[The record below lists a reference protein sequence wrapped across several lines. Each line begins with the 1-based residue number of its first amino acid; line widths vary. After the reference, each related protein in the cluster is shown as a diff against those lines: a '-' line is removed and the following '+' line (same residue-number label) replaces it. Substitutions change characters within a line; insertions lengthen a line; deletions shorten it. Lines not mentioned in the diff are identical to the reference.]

1 MAESGVL
8 VDPVGP
14 ADHGLGPAGAA
25 VTLVEYGDY
34 ESPACGRA
42 FVELERL
49 RDRFDRD
56 LALVY
61 RHFPLVDQH
70 PQAMAAALA
79 SEAAADAGQFWTM
92 HELLYDRQDRLGD
105 SDLAEYAARLG
116 LADAGAIGSGG
127 RDHVAQVEKHMAGAR
142 AAGITDVPVV
152 FINGERYGGAIELDA
167 LSTAVSTAGARPT
180 S

>member
-1 MAESGVL
+1 MTEAGAL
-8 VDPVGP
+8 VDPVGA
-14 ADHGLGPAGAA
+14 ADHRLGPAGAA

-49 RDRFDRD
+49 RDRFEDD

-70 PQAMAAALA
+70 PHAMAAALA

-92 HELLYDRQDRLGD
+92 HELLYNVQDRLD
-105 SDLAEYAARLG
+105 ESDLAEYAARLG
-116 LADAGAIGSGG
+116 MTDAGAIGPRG
-127 RDHVAQVEKHMAGAR
+127 RDHVAQVEKQMAGAR
-142 AAGITDVPVV
+142 AAGVTDVPSI
-152 FINGERYGGAIELDA
+152 FINGTPYTGAVELAA
-167 LSTAVSTAGARPT
+167 LSTAISTAGGRPT
-180 S
+180 T